1 MNEEKIRHQKAIAL
15 IICMFLGF
23 MYLETIWK
31 PYFYGKPV
39 AVQNVAKTGVATQQ
53 AGQQQG
59 LVSNQPSA
67 SNLVG
72 NNQVPN
78 NIQVSTQASGS
89 SASSPLDS
97 DFKKRIK
104 VLTNDLN
111 VEISLLG
118 ARVTKAELT
127 DYNKNL
133 EKKTSLDLIN
143 HEQGAKYP
151 LGVKLG
157 NLDDAWVNYEV
168 LAPTALRQD
177 SAQTSTID
185 LRKSQSTTVFLKG
198 TLKDGSVI
206 KKKITF
212 EPKGFIFKVEL
223 STDKNQAISTYWT
236 RFVEEEKGSRLD
248 PYQSEG
254 FVWHDGKKAHR
265 SSFSD
270 LESLQELG
278 QTKWIAIG
286 DKYFTSALI
295 SPANATISKND
306 KNYFAQIS
314 NGTNSLNYE
323 VYAGPKSYNLLKKIG
338 NNLHTNLDFGFFGIV
353 SAPLLS
359 LLHFFNSIFKNYGL
373 AIVVL
378 TILVRLALYP
388 LNSASFKQMKAM
400 QEIKPEMDSIK
411 EKIKDKQQQ
420 QAAMMELYKKKGV
433 NPLGGCLPVVL
444 QMPIFI
450 GLYAALYLSVEL
462 RHANFAGWITDLS
475 APEKLMITESFG
487 IPVLVILFVI
497 SMILQQW
504 STPTA
509 MDPAQKKMMY
519 IMPVVM
525 GFMFSSFPAGLT
537 LYWLTSNLITVGQ
550 HKALRYSHDKGSSA
564 FKITLSVAAVV
575 FLIAAL
581 FVAIF

>member
-1 MNEEKIRHQKAIAL
+1 MNEDKIRHQKAVAL

-39 AVQNVAKTGVATQQ
+39 AASDAVKTGVAS
-53 AGQQQG
+53 QQQG
-59 LVSNQPSA
+59 IVSNQPLGATNNLLS
-67 SNLVG
+67 SNEAG
-72 NNQVPN
+72 NT
-78 NIQVSTQASGS
+78 QVSAQTTRN

-97 DFKKRIK
+97 DLKKKIK

-127 DYNKNL
+127 NYNKDLKENA
-133 EKKTSLDLIN
+133 SLDLIN

-157 NLDDAWVNYEV
+157 NLDDAWVKYEV
-168 LAPTALRQD
+168 LSPTALRQ
-177 SAQTSTID
+177 SSKID
-185 LRKSQSTTVFLKG
+185 LRNSQGTTVFLKG
-198 TLKDGSVI
+198 SLGDGTVI

-212 EPKGFIFKVEL
+212 EPKGFKFKVEL

-270 LESLQELG
+270 LESVQELG

-338 NNLHTNLDFGFFGIV
+338 NDLHTNLDFGFFGIV

-359 LLHFFNSIFKNYGL
+359 LLHLFNSIFNNYGL

-550 HKALRYSHDKGSSA
+550 HKALRYSHDNGSSA
-564 FKITLSVAAVV
+564 FKITLAVAGVV
-575 FLIAAL
+575 LLIAVL

>member
-39 AVQNVAKTGVATQQ
+39 SQVASNSAQKDTASKLQSSSGQINSQATSQQLVNAQTTGVANNN
-53 AGQQQG
+53 AGSKS
-59 LVSNQPSA
+59 LA
-67 SNLVG
+67 
-72 NNQVPN
+72 
-78 NIQVSTQASGS
+78 TSGKN
-89 SASSPLDS
+89 SPLDS
-97 DFKKRIK
+97 DLKNKIK
-104 VLTNDLN
+104 VLTKDLS
-111 VEISLLG
+111 VEFSLLG
-118 ARVTKAELT
+118 GRITKAEVLNYKK
-127 DYNKNL
+127 DL
-133 EKKTSLDLIN
+133 EQNTALDLIT
-143 HEQGAKYP
+143 HQQGAKYP
-151 LGVKLG
+151 LGVKVG
-157 NLDDAWVNYEV
+157 KFDDAWIDYEV
-168 LAPTALRQD
+168 LSPSSLRQNL
-177 SAQTSTID
+177 AID
-185 LRKSQSTTVFLKG
+185 LRNSKETTVFLKG
-198 TLKDGSVI
+198 TLEDGSTI

-212 EPKGFIFKVEL
+212 QPEGYLFKVEIK
-223 STDKNQAISTYWT
+223 TDRNQPVSTYWT

-248 PYQSEG
+248 PYNSEG
-254 FVWHDGKKAHR
+254 FVWREETKTQR
-265 SSFSD
+265 SSFGD
-270 LESLQELG
+270 LEQAKELG
-278 QTKWIAIG
+278 KTNWLAIG
-286 DKYFTSALI
+286 DKYFTAALI
-295 SPANATISKND
+295 SPANSTIRND
-306 KNYFAQIS
+306 NKNYFAEIS
-314 NGTNSLNYE
+314 NGTNNINFE
-323 VYAGPKSYNLLKKIG
+323 VFAGPKNYNLLKKIG
-338 NNLHTNLDFGFFGIV
+338 HDLHTNLDFGFFGII

-359 LLHFFNSIFKNYGL
+359 ILHFLNSIFRNYGL

-378 TILVRLALYP
+378 TILVRLSMYP

-400 QEIKPEMDSIK
+400 QDIKPEMDRIK

-420 QAAMMELYKKKGV
+420 QVAMMELYKKKGV

-462 RHANFAGWITDLS
+462 RHAHFAGWINDLS
-475 APEKLMITESFG
+475 APEKLMLTDGFG

-525 GFMFSSFPAGLT
+525 GFMFASFPAGLT

-550 HKALRYSHDKGSSA
+550 HKALHYSHEKGVSA
-564 FKITLSVAAVV
+564 FKITLAVSVVV
-575 FLIAAL
+575 FLIAFIVTL
-581 FVAIF
+581 F

>member
-1 MNEEKIRHQKAIAL
+1 MNEDKIRHQKAIAL

-39 AVQNVAKTGVATQQ
+39 AASDAVKTGVAS
-53 AGQQQG
+53 QQQG
-59 LVSNQPSA
+59 IVSNQPLGATNNLLS
-67 SNLVG
+67 SNEAG
-72 NNQVPN
+72 NT
-78 NIQVSTQASGS
+78 QVSAQTTRN

-97 DFKKRIK
+97 DLKKKIK

-127 DYNKNL
+127 NYNKDLKENA
-133 EKKTSLDLIN
+133 SLDLIN

-157 NLDDAWVNYEV
+157 NLDDAWVKYEV
-168 LAPTALRQD
+168 LSPTALRQ
-177 SAQTSTID
+177 SSKID
-185 LRKSQSTTVFLKG
+185 LRNSQGTTVFLKG
-198 TLKDGSVI
+198 SLGDGTVI

-212 EPKGFIFKVEL
+212 EPKGFKFKVEL

-270 LESLQELG
+270 LESVQELG

-338 NNLHTNLDFGFFGIV
+338 NDLHTNLDFGFFGIV

-359 LLHFFNSIFKNYGL
+359 LLHLFNSIFNNYGL

-550 HKALRYSHDKGSSA
+550 HKALRYSHDNGSSA
-564 FKITLSVAAVV
+564 FKITLAVAGVV
-575 FLIAAL
+575 LLIAVL

>member
-39 AVQNVAKTGVATQQ
+39 Y
-53 AGQQQG
+53 
-59 LVSNQPSA
+59 NQA
-67 SNLVG
+67 SNAELQPTNSQPL
-72 NNQVPN
+72 NNQLVNTQEVDARQTNSELPSN
-78 NIQVSTQASGS
+78 NLVANQAQTN
-89 SASSPLDS
+89 SSPLDS
-97 DFKKRIK
+97 DLKNKIK

-118 ARVTKAELT
+118 GRITKAEVSNYKK
-127 DYNKNL
+127 DL
-133 EKKTSLDLIN
+133 EKNTPLDLVT
-143 HEQGAKYP
+143 HQQGAKYP
-151 LGVKLG
+151 LGVKVG

-168 LAPTALRQD
+168 LAPTSLRQN
-177 SAQTSTID
+177 STID
-185 LRKSQSTTVFLKG
+185 LRKLEQTTVFLKG

-212 EPKGFIFKVEL
+212 QPEGYIFKVEIQ
-223 STDKNQAISTYWT
+223 TDKNKPISTYWT
-236 RFVEEEKGSRLD
+236 RFVEEEKSSRLD
-248 PYQSEG
+248 PYNSEG
-254 FVWHDGKKAHR
+254 FVWQEDTKTQR
-265 SSFSD
+265 SSFGD
-270 LESLQELG
+270 LESVKDLG
-278 QTKWIAIG
+278 KTNWLAIG
-286 DKYFTSALI
+286 DKYFTAALI
-295 SPANATISKND
+295 SPANSIIRND
-306 KNYFAQIS
+306 NKNYFAEIS
-314 NGTNSLNYE
+314 NGTNNINLE
-323 VYAGPKSYNLLKKIG
+323 IFAGPKSYNLLKKIG
-338 NNLHTNLDFGFFGIV
+338 YDLHTNLDFGFFGIV

-359 LLHFFNSIFKNYGL
+359 LLHFFNSVFRNYGL
-373 AIVVL
+373 AIVAL
-378 TILVRLALYP
+378 TILVRLAMYP

-400 QEIKPEMDSIK
+400 QEIKPEMDRIK

-420 QAAMMELYKKKGV
+420 QVAMMELYKKKGV
-433 NPLGGCLPVVL
+433 NPLGGCLPMVL

-462 RHANFAGWITDLS
+462 RHAHFGAWINDLS
-475 APEKLMITESFG
+475 APEKLMITGSFG

-525 GFMFSSFPAGLT
+525 GFMFASFPAGLT

-550 HKALRYSHDKGSSA
+550 HKALHYSHDKGVSA
-564 FKITLSVAAVV
+564 FKITAAVSVVV
-575 FLIAAL
+575 FLIAFVVTL
-581 FVAIF
+581 F